1 MFMWAPLI
9 LKLRDDEVGRLHAF
23 QNFIIL
29 LKIRPSSIQ
38 SKEYYPVTG
47 DRGDNSI
54 DIGGWR
60 HWMVTLRFRGDE
72 IPCWTNIG
80 TIYFYQEFGKCN
92 IYQTRDSP
100 AAARRSFDNLSLFI
114 RRNSSLVWYQSP
126 IWPLNYRRLFTHRA
140 SIFWLSA
147 LQLWGCSWAFC
158 GLLVSRGEASWG
170 YTRGGKTPDRLFSG
184 DNKLH

>member
-1 MFMWAPLI
+1 MWAPLI
-9 LKLRDDEVGRLHAF
+9 LKLREYEVGRLHAF

-72 IPCWTNIG
+72 TPCWTNLE

-147 LQLWGCSWAFC
+147 LQLWGYSWAFC

>member
-1 MFMWAPLI
+1 MWAPLI

-140 SIFWLSA
+140 SIFWLSSCGDTA
-147 LQLWGCSWAFC
+147 GAFC

>member
-72 IPCWTNIG
+72 IPCWTNLG
-80 TIYFYQEFGKCN
+80 TVYFYQEFGKCN

-140 SIFWLSA
+140 SIFWLS
-147 LQLWGCSWAFC
+147 SC
-158 GLLVSRGEASWG
+158 GAAAG
-170 YTRGGKTPDRLFSG
+170 LFAAC
-184 DNKLH
+184 

>member
-1 MFMWAPLI
+1 MFHNCTIYGYCVLYPMNITPWQGTG
-9 LKLRDDEVGRLHAF
+9 E
-23 QNFIIL
+23 IIQL
-29 LKIRPSSIQ
+29 TL
-38 SKEYYPVTG
+38 G
-47 DRGDNSI
+47 D
-54 DIGGWR
+54 GGIE
-60 HWMVTLRFRGDE
+60 WMVTRTFRGDE
-72 IPCWTNIG
+72 IPCWTNLE
-80 TIYFYQEFGKCN
+80 TIYFYQEFRKCN

-140 SIFWLSA
+140 SIFWLSSCGDTA
-147 LQLWGCSWAFC
+147 GAFC